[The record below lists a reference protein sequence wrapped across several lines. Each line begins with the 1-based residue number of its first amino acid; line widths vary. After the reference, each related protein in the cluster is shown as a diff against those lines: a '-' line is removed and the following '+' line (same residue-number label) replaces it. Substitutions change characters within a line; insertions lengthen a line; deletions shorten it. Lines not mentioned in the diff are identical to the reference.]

1 MIDWLKGKATWRQS
15 GSLSGGIFLGLCL
28 LALGSSLMAGTGA
41 VEVAVVRA
49 AELSEQARETLA
61 LIKRGGP
68 YPYEQDGAV
77 FANRERNLPIAP
89 PGTYREYTVKTPG
102 RRDRGG
108 RRIVAAS
115 TGEFWYSDDHYR
127 TLRRIVE

>member
-1 MIDWLKGKATWRQS
+1 
-15 GSLSGGIFLGLCL
+15 
-28 LALGSSLMAGTGA
+28 MADTAA

-89 PGTYREYTVKTPG
+89 RGTYREYTVKTPG

-115 TGEFWYSDDHYR
+115 TGESWYSDDHYR